1 MFIYDRAEANILFL
15 ESPIGVGFSYS
26 NTTTDYK
33 NLGDNF
39 TFDLRTQIDLDAY
52 AYISLIKA
60 LIF

>member
-1 MFIYDRAEANILFL
+1 MTVQRPIFYFL
-15 ESPIGVGFSYS
+15 ESPVGVGFSYY

-39 TFDLRTQIDLDAY
+39 KGDLRTQIDLDAY